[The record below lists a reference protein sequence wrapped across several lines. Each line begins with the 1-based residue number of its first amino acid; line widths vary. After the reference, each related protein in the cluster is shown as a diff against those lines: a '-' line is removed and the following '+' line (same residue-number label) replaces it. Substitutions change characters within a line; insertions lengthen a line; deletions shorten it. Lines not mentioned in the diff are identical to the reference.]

1 MSANTTKL
9 LSYGFPVV
17 SFLVTSFLPAGV
29 QLSFFVTGIWS
40 AMQITLFRQPSVRSF
55 LGMAQMPP
63 PVKEVDLKDA
73 SPYRADIVTV
83 QQMKQR
89 EAPTTKGIFAALHE
103 TVEGAKKS
111 AREGVKTAREMAGQ
125 SEVPG
130 KRTKAQLAKA
140 KEYETKRRAEELV
153 KEKHRRQWRKAQ
165 KAQKEAERGE

>member
-1 MSANTTKL
+1 MSPNTMKL
-9 LSYGFPVV
+9 LAYGFPILSVL
-17 SFLVTSFLPAGV
+17 FTFWLPAGV
-29 QLSFFVTGIWS
+29 QLSFFVTGLWS
-40 AMQITLFRQPSVRSF
+40 AAQVTLFRWPSVRSF

-63 PVKEVDLKDA
+63 PVKEVDLKNA
-73 SPYRADIVTV
+73 SPYRADIITV

-89 EAPTTKGIFAALHE
+89 QEAPTTRGIFAALND

-125 SEVPG
+125 QEAPG

-140 KEYETKRRAEELV
+140 KEYEKKRRAEEAA
-153 KEKHRRQWRKAQ
+153 KERQFREWR